1 MLHAIL
7 NSHLPKLLK
16 TFLSESAI
24 NKSLFPN
31 FEAVKKSPHMKFF
44 NLSIITIL
52 FVIMSCTNTSPEV
65 MENTDNQGKETEF
78 KWQTEQF
85 KDIRILRYQ
94 VPGWEKLDLRQK
106 KLAYYLTQAGLAGRD
121 ILWDQYYRHNLEIR
135 KALEGILASYEG
147 DRDSEDWQN
156 FVTYSKRVF
165 FANGIHHHYSHTKFR
180 PDFNKEYLQ
189 SLLAATDVSLSEE
202 AIAVIFNDEDMKKVS
217 KDAGIDL
224 IQASAVNFYDTDIT
238 QAEAEAFYKAMI
250 DPADERPVSY
260 GLNSKLVRNE
270 DGTLSEAKWTAE
282 GMYGPAIKEIVKWLD
297 KAVDVAENEQQA
309 KALELLIEYYQ
320 TGDLKTWD
328 EYNIAWVN
336 DTASEVDYINSF
348 IEVYDDPLGY
358 KATYE
363 TVVQV
368 KDMDAS
374 EKMAVIS
381 DNIQYFE
388 DNSPIMEEHKKP
400 EVVGVSYRMINVV
413 GEAGATTPATPIGV
427 NLPNANWIRV
437 EHGSKSISLTNI
449 EGAYEEAK
457 GKGFLE
463 EFTFSQE
470 ELERSKKYAGI
481 SGKMHT
487 ALHEVVGHASGRL
500 NPGVGTPKETLKN
513 YSSTLEEGRADLVA
527 LYYVMDPKLIELGL
541 IETLDVGKAEYD
553 NYIRNGMMLQLR
565 RIEPG
570 EKIEEDHMRNRQLV
584 AAWAYEMGKDENVI
598 EKKVLDGKTYFV
610 VNDYDALR
618 EIFGKQLREIQ
629 RIKSE
634 GDFEAG
640 QNLVETYGVQV
651 DPELHKEV
659 LARAEKLNI
668 APYAGF
674 IQPELVPVMEGE
686 EITDI
691 EVVYPTDF
699 LSQMLK
705 YGKEYSFLK

>member
-1 MLHAIL
+1 
-7 NSHLPKLLK
+7 
-16 TFLSESAI
+16 
-24 NKSLFPN
+24 
-31 FEAVKKSPHMKFF
+31 MKFV
-44 NLSIITIL
+44 NLSIIAIL
-52 FVIMSCTNTSPEV
+52 FIIMSCTNTSP
-65 MENTDNQGKETEF
+65 QETEIAENQNQESEW

-85 KDIRILRYQ
+85 KDIRILRYRI
-94 VPGWEKLDLRQK
+94 PGWEKLDLRQK
-106 KLAYYLTQAGLAGRD
+106 KLAYYLTQAGMAGRD

-135 KALEGILASYEG
+135 KTLENILNNYEG
-147 DRDSEDWQN
+147 DRESEEWQN
-156 FVTYSKRVF
+156 FLVYAKRVF

-180 PDFNKEYLQ
+180 PDFTEEYFNRLVE
-189 SLLAATDVSLSEE
+189 ATGSGISDE
-202 AIAVIFNDEDMKKVS
+202 ARAVIFNDEDMKKVS
-217 KDAGIDL
+217 KDADVDL
-224 IQASAVNFYDTDIT
+224 IQASAVNFYDTSIT
-238 QAEAEAFYKAMI
+238 QEEAEAFYKAMI
-250 DPADERPVSY
+250 DPSDDRPFSY
-260 GLNSKLVRNE
+260 GLNSKLMRNE
-270 DGTLSEAKWTAE
+270 DGSLSEAKWTAD
-282 GMYGPAIKEIVKWLD
+282 GMYASAIQEIIKWLE
-297 KAVDVAENEQQA
+297 KAVDVAENDQQA
-309 KALELLIEYYQ
+309 KALELLIEYYK
-320 TGDLKTWD
+320 TGDLRTWD
-328 EYNIAWVN
+328 KYNIAWVN

-374 EKMAVIS
+374 EKMSVIS

-388 DNSPIMEEHKKP
+388 DNSPIMDEHKKP
-400 EVVGVSYRMINVV
+400 KVVGVSYRMINVV

-470 ELERSKKYAGI
+470 ELERAKKYAGI

-527 LYYVMDPKLIELGL
+527 LYYIMDPKLIELGL

-553 NYIRNGMMLQLR
+553 NYIRNGLMLQLR

-570 EKIEEDHMRNRQLV
+570 ENIEEDHMRNRQLV
-584 AAWAYEMGKDENVI
+584 AAWAYEMGKEDNII

-610 VNDYDALR
+610 INDYDALR

-634 GDFEAG
+634 GDFAAG
-640 QNLVETYGVQV
+640 QSLVETYGVKV
-651 DPELHKEV
+651 DPDLHQEV
-659 LARAEKLNI
+659 LNRAEKLNI

-699 LSQMLK
+699 LSQMLR